1 LSSDNKITNIP
12 VKERALVFQGGGS
25 LGAYEAGAYKALN
38 EWLSTKD
45 ENEGKKQSTTFN
57 IIAGTSIG
65 AMNAAVLTSYV
76 VENRTYEGSAE
87 RLVEFWEYLS
97 KESRVETNPFFSKWW
112 EYWHGLSKTTATGEA
127 ARRYY
132 SAKEF
137 ALYGAPNV
145 FSPLAPMLD
154 NRFFDFFNTWFR
166 FSNAPLKR
174 SLEKFAK
181 FPIGTNHENNQ
192 PRLILVAVDVA
203 TGSPVTFDSYPKED
217 GSRKTEYGKHIK
229 EQNKDVGF
237 EYVIRYDDGITAD
250 QVMASGSLP
259 VNFEY
264 STLEV
269 ESYNPEPSNKQVEL
283 KKKISGIDSGYRKE
297 MRHFWDG
304 GLMSNTPLS
313 QLVLLHRSYWYRQR
327 GLKDKVPTLGICV
340 INVHPTRQEEIP
352 MDHDGVLN
360 RNSDIA
366 FSDRS
371 HRDEEILLLLSDYIE
386 LVRELIRI
394 AKGSGVKDEVIDSL
408 MNQLT
413 PYHGQ
418 LLKPRQYKEIVEGR
432 FDIAE
437 IIRIERKNNQD
448 TISDKTFDFS
458 EGTVRQLLSEGYK
471 DSMEFINNF
480 IQTDYGK
487 KYAMK

>member
-1 LSSDNKITNIP
+1 
-12 VKERALVFQGGGS
+12 
-25 LGAYEAGAYKALN
+25 
-38 EWLSTKD
+38 
-45 ENEGKKQSTTFN
+45 
-57 IIAGTSIG
+57 
-65 AMNAAVLTSYV
+65 
-76 VENRTYEGSAE
+76 
-87 RLVEFWEYLS
+87 
-97 KESRVETNPFFSKWW
+97 
-112 EYWHGLSKTTATGEA
+112 
-127 ARRYY
+127 
-132 SAKEF
+132 
-137 ALYGAPNV
+137 
-145 FSPLAPMLD
+145 
-154 NRFFDFFNTWFR
+154 
-166 FSNAPLKR
+166 
-174 SLEKFAK
+174 
-181 FPIGTNHENNQ
+181 
-192 PRLILVAVDVA
+192 
-203 TGSPVTFDSYPKED
+203 
-217 GSRKTEYGKHIK
+217 
-229 EQNKDVGF
+229 
-237 EYVIRYDDGITAD
+237 
-250 QVMASGSLP
+250 
-259 VNFEY
+259 
-264 STLEV
+264 
-269 ESYNPEPSNKQVEL
+269 
-283 KKKISGIDSGYRKE
+283 
-297 MRHFWDG
+297 
-304 GLMSNTPLS
+304 
-313 QLVLLHRSYWYRQR
+313 
-327 GLKDKVPTLGICV
+327 
-340 INVHPTRQEEIP
+340 VHPTRQEEIP

-394 AKGSGVKDEVIDSL
+394 AKGSGVKDEVINSL